1 MRRFCYKSS
10 DKFHPTRKPL
20 QKFFNTTFEERS
32 ANIKM
37 IKSDENHL
45 MGAPV
50 RLLLHLSRI
59 SKYLIDSQNIDPL
72 DEMKCLI
79 EKQENEI
86 SKLKG
91 MVQEILNSIENPN
104 SDQPSIKSKKV
115 KLHLKRA
122 QLDNA
127 TDSDFVYSIDTNALP
142 LLP

>member
-1 MRRFCYKSS
+1 MRRFCYKRS
-10 DKFHPTRKPL
+10 DKFQQL
-20 QKFFNTTFEERS
+20 QKFGKMFNTTFEERS

-37 IKSDENHL
+37 IKTDENHL

-50 RLLLHLSRI
+50 RLSLHLFCI
-59 SKYLIDSQNIDPL
+59 SKYLIDSQDIGPL

-86 SKLKG
+86 LKLKG
-91 MVQEILNSIENPN
+91 MVQQILNSKENLN
-104 SDQPSIKSKKV
+104 SGQSSIQSKKM

-122 QLDNA
+122 QLDKA
-127 TDSDFVYSIDTNALP
+127 SDSNFVFSIDNNALP